1 MKKMTSTSS
10 ILDKPTANT
19 TPSAAV
25 TSSESEPKTQV
36 LVRLP
41 ESLHAAVKSKAA
53 IKRMTITA
61 VFEELL
67 NKWVKEV

>member
-1 MKKMTSTSS
+1 MKKMTSISS
-10 ILDKPTANT
+10 ILDKPTASTAPSHT
-19 TPSAAV
+19 TPS
-25 TSSESEPKTQV
+25 SEAEPKSQV

-53 IKRMTITA
+53 NKRMTITA

>member
-1 MKKMTSTSS
+1 MTSISS

-19 TPSAAV
+19 TPSSTI
-25 TSSESEPKTQV
+25 TSSEADPKVQV

-53 IKRMTITA
+53 NKRTTITA

>member
-1 MKKMTSTSS
+1 MKKMTSISS

-19 TPSAAV
+19 TPSNAI
-25 TSSESEPKTQV
+25 TSSEADPKVQV

-53 IKRMTITA
+53 NKRTTITA

>member
-1 MKKMTSTSS
+1 MKKMTSISS
-10 ILDKPTANT
+10 ILDKPTAST
-19 TPSAAV
+19 TPSHSI
-25 TSSESEPKTQV
+25 TSSEAEPKVQV

-53 IKRMTITA
+53 TKRMTITA